1 MYVCICRSVTEGK
14 INQAVSNGARTLRD
28 LNQQLGVASQCGK
41 CGQCARQ
48 ALNHALN
55 TCAQPRR

>member
-14 INQAVSNGARTLRD
+14 INQAVNNGARTLRD

-41 CGQCARQ
+41 CGQCAHQ
-48 ALNHALN
+48 ALNNALN
-55 TCAQPRR
+55 ACAQSRR